1 MKISSYAKDLLRE
14 IWNNKSRFLS
24 IFAIIA
30 LGTGFFAGLKST
42 CPDMKIT
49 AQAYFVERNLMDFQL
64 KSTMGFSDDDIAAL
78 NNLNYVKNVQPFY
91 SVDAFLKTDSN
102 LDVIIRAYSI
112 DSANADSADYISKP
126 ILMEGRLPRSLNECV
141 IENDDLGKSRYQ
153 IGEKISLFF
162 DSSQGDINK
171 TLKCTEFTIVGI
183 VRSPNYITFEKGK
196 SSIGSG
202 RISSVMYI
210 PTQAFKYEVYTDV
223 FLTLKDSGK
232 YAFYDSSYT
241 DLINKYT
248 TELENFG
255 KDRAKI
261 RYAEIKSD
269 ADDELSKAETKLNSG
284 WRAYYSQKNAYDLSI
299 QAALDQIQQAQ
310 QTLDANQKLYD
321 DGLAAYNQGLA
332 DAEKS
337 EQDLI
342 TAQAALDIQKNQLSQ
357 LTATYNFISASSLP
371 DTYTLPDEII
381 SAVNSG
387 SFPAGFKMFINSS
400 QPISTDMFA
409 CEVLNLSSAN
419 KQSFFYIVNSS
430 AYYSSLTQDK
440 QNIILALENLY
451 ILNLTADTKAEFMSK
466 VSAYIST
473 SDGQIAA
480 AQQSIDDGYTQ
491 LAAAKQLLADKQTE
505 LFNAKAQ
512 LDAGNASLE
521 QNKNTLNA
529 QISAASKQFADSY
542 AQLVSA
548 QNKLDSSK
556 DKLDE
561 LKQPKWYIFD
571 RTDNPG
577 YTGYVDDSERVDRI
591 TVVFPIFFIIVAA
604 LVCLTTM
611 TRMVEEQRGKIGT
624 YRSLGYS
631 KFKVISIYL
640 AYAALASFLGSMV
653 GLSIGFKL
661 FPIVIFNAYRILY
674 ILPDLIA
681 PFRLDYAFYCT
692 LASVLVTTVAS
703 YIACR
708 KELQISPASLL
719 RPKAPKAGKRILL
732 EKIGF
737 IWSRLGFIRK
747 VTLRN
752 MFRYKKRLLMTI
764 IGIAGCTALILAG
777 FGLQNSITSIVQ
789 KQYEDIYLYDFMG
802 YYNDEISAKGLTELE
817 NTINENS
824 MITSYMFIQQKA
836 IDVSYGDAKKNVY
849 MMIADNSSDVPKYIK
864 LQNRATK
871 EPLTLQDEGC
881 VITEKISKLLN
892 IKVGDEITVSLGD
905 NSTFTTPVTGIT
917 ENYTLN
923 YIYMTKDAYTEATGE
938 KPELN
943 AFIGLMTDD
952 NKSDELSAQ
961 MLENKNILYM
971 AYSKDSGGKFRDVV
985 SNLNYIV
992 LVIIVSAGLLAFIV
1006 LYNLISI
1013 NVNERVREIATIK
1026 VLGFFDREVSSYIYK
1041 ENTLSSLIG
1050 IGLGLLAGIP
1060 LEKFIIA
1067 SAEIDAVMFA
1077 PGINFMSFVYAGA
1090 LTLLFNI
1097 TVNFFVHFRLKKIDM
1112 VESLKSVE

>member
-1 MKISSYAKDLLRE
+1 MKLSSYAKDLLRE

-49 AQAYFVERNLMDFQL
+49 AQAYFVQQNLMDFQL
-64 KSTMGFSDDDIAAL
+64 KCTMGFTDDDIAAIKRL
-78 NNLNYVKNVQPFY
+78 DYIKDVQPSY
-91 SVDAFLKTDSN
+91 SLDAFLKNDNN

-112 DSANADSADYISKP
+112 DSNEVNSDNYISKP
-126 ILMEGRLPRSLNECV
+126 ILTEGRLPRAQNECV
-141 IENDDLGKSRYQ
+141 IENDDLDTSRYQ
-153 IGEKISLFF
+153 IGEKIQLFF
-162 DSSQGDINK
+162 DSSQGDINN
-171 TLKCTEFTIVGI
+171 TLKCAEFTIVGI

-210 PTQAFKYEVYTDV
+210 SKDVFKYEVYTDI
-223 FLTLKDSGK
+223 FLTLKDSGN

-241 DLINKYT
+241 NLIDEYAA
-248 TELENFG
+248 ELESFG
-255 KDRAKI
+255 KERAKI
-261 RYAEIKSD
+261 RYAEIKND
-269 ADDELSKAETKLNSG
+269 AGDEISKAENKLNSG
-284 WRAYYSQKNAYDLSI
+284 WNAYYSQKNAYDVLMKN
-299 QAALDQIQQAQ
+299 ALAQIQQAEQ
-310 QTLDANQKLYD
+310 ELDANQKLYNE
-321 DGLAAYNQGLA
+321 GLSAYNQGKDDVKKA
-332 DAEKS
+332 
-337 EQDLI
+337 EQDLAA
-342 TAQAALDIQKNQLSQ
+342 AQAALNIQKANLAQ
-357 LTATYNFISASSLP
+357 LTSAYNLISASALP
-371 DTYTLPDEII
+371 DMYAIPDEII
-381 SAVNSG
+381 SAVNTSG
-387 SFPAGFKMFINSS
+387 FPSGFTSFINSS
-400 QPISTDMFA
+400 QPVSTDEFA
-409 CEVLNLSSAN
+409 HQVLNLSLFY
-419 KQSFFYIVNSS
+419 KQSFFYTVNSS
-430 AYYSSLTQDK
+430 EYYSSLTQDEK
-440 QNIILALENLY
+440 NIILALENLY
-451 ILNLTADTKAEFMSK
+451 MLDLAADTKAEFMSK
-466 VSAYIST
+466 ASSYIST
-473 SDGQIAA
+473 SDGQITS
-480 AQQSIDDGYTQ
+480 AQSEIDQGYAD
-491 LAAAKQLLADKQTE
+491 LATAKQLLINKRTE
-505 LFNAKAQ
+505 LDTAKAQ
-512 LDAGNASLE
+512 LDAGYSTLE
-521 QNKNTLNA
+521 KNKSTLNS
-529 QISAASKQFADSY
+529 QISAATKKFSY
-542 AQLVSA
+542 AFGELVSA
-548 QNKLDSSK
+548 RNKLDNSK
-556 DKLDE
+556 EKLNE
-561 LKQPKWYIFD
+561 LTRPKWYIFD

-631 KFKVISIYL
+631 RFKVIGIYL
-640 AYAALASFLGSMV
+640 IYAALASFLGSMT
-653 GLSIGFKL
+653 GLSVGFKL
-661 FPIVIFNAYRILY
+661 FPIVIYDAYRILY

-692 LASVLVTTVAS
+692 LASVLVTTAAS
-703 YIACR
+703 YVACR
-708 KELQISPASLL
+708 KELQIPPASLL
-719 RPKAPKAGKRILL
+719 RPKAPKAGRRILL

-737 IWSRLGFIRK
+737 IWNRLGFIRK

-752 MFRYKKRLLMTI
+752 MFRYKKRLFMTI

-777 FGLQNSITSIVQ
+777 FGLQHSITSIVQ
-789 KQYEDIYLYDFMG
+789 KQYEEIYLYDFMG
-802 YYNDEISAKGLTELE
+802 YYNDEVGAKDFTKLE
-817 NTINENS
+817 NTINENGI
-824 MITSYMFIQQKA
+824 ITSYMFIQQKA

-849 MMIADNSSDVPKYIK
+849 MMIADNSFDVPQYIN
-864 LQNRATK
+864 LQNRVSK
-871 EPLTLQDEGC
+871 ESITLKDEGC

-923 YIYMTKDAYTEATGE
+923 YIYMTKDAYVKATGTQP
-938 KPELN
+938 KFN
-943 AFIGLMTDD
+943 AFIGLMNDD

-961 MLENKNILYM
+961 MLENKNLLYM

-1013 NVNERVREIATIK
+1013 NVNERVRELATIK
-1026 VLGFFDREVSSYIYK
+1026 VLGFYDREVSSYIYK